1 MRLKKNRAAKIL
13 YPLPGFL
20 MVRPLLL
27 PNLTF
32 ASCVIKKF
40 IFMYAQVKKTFL
52 TDLCIR

>member
-40 IFMYAQVKKTFL
+40 KFQGIF
-52 TDLCIR
+52 LCMLK